1 MAHSHGDEGHA
12 HDTAGAKVAARR
24 ADSRRRMLVALA
36 INVVMLVAEAVGGFL
51 TGSLALLADAGHVL
65 SDVSAITLGLIA
77 ASIAARAGSARR
89 TFGLQR
95 AEVLAGLV
103 NGLALVAISIW
114 IAFEAIGRFSESV
127 ELDAVPVLA
136 LGFFGLA
143 GNVVA
148 TIVLAR
154 GERGDINLEGVL
166 RHSAADA
173 LGSVGVIASAL
184 VILATGWE
192 EADAVASLLIA
203 ALVLASSW
211 RLISEPLDVLMEAAP
226 GSIDVDEL
234 GAALCRTEGV
244 VAVHDLHVW
253 TVTSGFI
260 ALSAHVVVAQGA
272 DRDLTRASVAMLLRD
287 EYGIEH
293 TTLQMEDEE
302 DDGLITVENA

>member
-1 MAHSHGDEGHA
+1 
-12 HDTAGAKVAARR
+12 
-24 ADSRRRMLVALA
+24 MLVALA
-36 INVVMLVAEAVGGFL
+36 INVVMLVAEAVGGFV

-65 SDVSAITLGLIA
+65 SDVGAIALGLTA
-77 ASIAARAGSARR
+77 ASVATRAGGARR

-103 NGLALVAISIW
+103 NGVALVAISIW
-114 IAFEAIGRFSESV
+114 IAIEAVGRFSESV
-127 ELDAVPVLA
+127 ELDAGPVLV
-136 LGFFGLA
+136 LGFLGLA

-173 LGSVGVIASAL
+173 LGSVGVIASAV

-192 EADAVASLLIA
+192 QADAVASLLIA

-211 RLISEPLDVLMEAAP
+211 RLISEPLNVLMEAAP
-226 GSIDVDEL
+226 ENIDVDEL
-234 GAALCRTEGV
+234 GEALCRADGV
-244 VAVHDLHVW
+244 IAVHDLHVW
-253 TVTSGFI
+253 TVTSGFV
-260 ALSAHVVVAQGA
+260 ALSAHVVVAEGA
-272 DRDLTRASVAMLLRD
+272 DRDLTRARLALLLRD

-293 TTLQMEDEE
+293 STLQMEDQASEGPIAVE
-302 DDGLITVENA
+302 DL

>member
-1 MAHSHGDEGHA
+1 MAHTHA
-12 HDTAGAKVAARR
+12 HGVAGTAIAARR
-24 ADSRRRMLVALA
+24 EDSRRRMKIALA

-65 SDVSAITLGLIA
+65 SDVGAIALGMIA
-77 ASIAARAGSARR
+77 ASIAARAGSAQR

-95 AEVLAGLV
+95 AEVLAGLA
-103 NGLALVAISIW
+103 NGLALVAISIF
-114 IAFEAIGRFSESV
+114 IAIEAIGRFSESV
-127 ELDAVPVLA
+127 ELDAAPVLA

-148 TIVLAR
+148 TVVLAG

-173 LGSVGVIASAL
+173 LGSVGVIVSAA

-192 EADAVASLLIA
+192 EADAIASLLIA

-226 GSIDVDEL
+226 GNIDVDEL
-234 GAALCRTEGV
+234 GAELCRTDGV
-244 VAVHDLHVW
+244 TAVHDLHVW
-253 TVTSGFI
+253 TVTSGFV
-260 ALSAHVVVAQGA
+260 ALAAHVVVAEGA
-272 DRDLTRASVAMLLRD
+272 DRDLTRASLAIMLRD

-293 TTLQMEDEE
+293 TTLQMEDEA
-302 DDGLITVENA
+302 DDGLIAVDGA

>member
-1 MAHSHGDEGHA
+1 MHDHA
-12 HDTAGAKVAARR
+12 HAHGVAGAKIAARR
-24 ADSRRRMLVALA
+24 ADSRRRMLLALA
-36 INVVMLVAEAVGGFL
+36 INVVMLVAEAVGGFI

-65 SDVSAITLGLIA
+65 SDVGAIALGMTA

-103 NGLALVAISIW
+103 NGIALVAISIW
-114 IAFEAIGRFSESV
+114 IAIEAIGRFSESV
-127 ELDAVPVLA
+127 DLDAGPVLA

-143 GNVVA
+143 GNVLA

-166 RHSAADA
+166 RHSVADA
-173 LGSVGVIASAL
+173 LGSVGVIVSAL
-184 VILATGWE
+184 VILTTGWE
-192 EADAVASLLIA
+192 QADAVASLLIA

-226 GSIDVDEL
+226 ENIDVEKL
-234 GAALCRTEGV
+234 GAELCRASGV
-244 VAVHDLHVW
+244 IAVHDLHVW
-253 TVTSGFI
+253 TVTSGFV
-260 ALSAHVVVAQGA
+260 ALSAHVVVAEGA
-272 DRDLTRASVAMLLRD
+272 DRDLTRAGVAMLLRD

-302 DDGLITVENA
+302 SDGLISVETS

>member
-1 MAHSHGDEGHA
+1 M
-12 HDTAGAKVAARR
+12 
-24 ADSRRRMLVALA
+24 
-36 INVVMLVAEAVGGFL
+36 
-51 TGSLALLADAGHVL
+51 
-65 SDVSAITLGLIA
+65 
-77 ASIAARAGSARR
+77 AARAGGAQR

-103 NGLALVAISIW
+103 NGIALVAISIW
-114 IAFEAIGRFSESV
+114 IAVEAIGRFSESV
-127 ELDAVPVLA
+127 ELDAGPVLA
-136 LGFFGLA
+136 LGAFGLA

-166 RHSAADA
+166 RHSVADA

-211 RLISEPLDVLMEAAP
+211 RLISEPLGVLMEAAP
-226 GSIDVDEL
+226 RHVDVEEL
-234 GAALCRTEGV
+234 GAEVCKLDGV

-253 TVTSGFI
+253 TVTSGFV
-260 ALSAHVVVAQGA
+260 ALSAHVVVADGV
-272 DRDLTRASVAMLLRD
+272 DRDLTRASVAIFLRD
-287 EYGIEH
+287 EYAIEH
-293 TTLQMEDEE
+293 TTLQMEDEVG
-302 DDGLITVENA
+302 DGLITVEGT